1 MGLQRHG
8 LQCLK
13 LYLRRKRQAMAS
25 NAEAR
30 AQASLTDFILYFLK
44 LGCIG
49 FGGPIALVGYMQKD
63 LVDERRWIAQEDYL
77 NGLAFSQLAPGPL
90 AAQLAMYLGFVRAG
104 LLGATIV
111 GAAFILPSF
120 LMVLIIGKAYVTL
133 GGTRIISA
141 LFYGI
146 GAAVIAIIARSAM
159 KLIKT
164 SIKNDK
170 LLWLVF
176 LALGF
181 STAITEKEIVWLFLA
196 GGLFVMFARTSFS
209 SWQRPRPAFSFI
221 PFTFATFGV
230 TGSLFFF
237 FLKSSLFVFG
247 SGLAI
252 VPFLH
257 GGVVQDHHWL
267 TETQFLDAVAVAM
280 ITPGPVVITVAFIG
294 YLVSGISGAF
304 AAALGVFLP
313 VYLFVVIVGPLYKR
327 FSRNTQIRAFVQ
339 GVTAAA
345 TGAIA
350 GAVVVLGRHSIQDY
364 WTAGIAVI
372 TFLILIKWKAPE
384 PLIILVAG
392 LLGIAIHLR

>member
-1 MGLQRHG
+1 
-8 LQCLK
+8 
-13 LYLRRKRQAMAS
+13 MAIK
-25 NAEAR
+25 AEAQ
-30 AQASLTDFILYFLK
+30 AQASLAEFTLYFLK

-63 LVDERRWIAQEDYL
+63 LVDERKWISQEDYL

-104 LLGATIV
+104 FIGATIV

-120 LMVLIIGKAYVTL
+120 LMVLAIGRAYVAY
-133 GGTRIISA
+133 GGTRVIAA

-146 GAAVIAIIARSAM
+146 GAAVIAIVARSAI

-164 SIKNDK
+164 SIKKDK
-170 LLWLVF
+170 LLWAVF
-176 LALGF
+176 LVLGL

-196 GGLFVMFARTSFS
+196 GGLFVTIARTDFSAWRRQRSASSFLPPTLISFS
-209 SWQRPRPAFSFI
+209 PGILS
-221 PFTFATFGV
+221 T
-230 TGSLFFF
+230 TGSLFLF

-267 TETQFLDAVAVAM
+267 TEAQFLDAVAVAM

-294 YLVSGISGAF
+294 YLVSGMIGAS

-313 VYLFVVIVGPLYKR
+313 VYLFVVLVGPFYKR
-327 FSRNTQIRAFVQ
+327 FSRNRQVRAFVQ

-364 WTAGIAVI
+364 WTLGIGVT
-372 TFLILIKWKAPE
+372 TFLILLRWKIPE
-384 PLIILVAG
+384 PIIIAVAG
-392 LLGIAIHLR
+392 LLGIAIHYR

>member
-1 MGLQRHG
+1 MMATQT
-8 LQCLK
+8 
-13 LYLRRKRQAMAS
+13 QAQS
-25 NAEAR
+25 
-30 AQASLTDFILYFLK
+30 QVSLTKFALYFLK
-44 LGCIG
+44 LGCIV

-63 LVDERRWIAQEDYL
+63 LVEERKWISQEDYL

-104 LLGATIV
+104 FAGATIV
-111 GAAFILPSF
+111 GVTFILPSF
-120 LMVLIIGKAYVTL
+120 LMVLAIGKAYVTF

-146 GAAVIAIIARSAM
+146 GAAVIAIIARSAI
-159 KLIKT
+159 KLVKT
-164 SIKNDK
+164 SIKKDK
-170 LLWLVF
+170 LLWAVF
-176 LALGF
+176 LVLGV

-196 GGLFVMFARTSFS
+196 AGLLVMIAKTDFS
-209 SWQRPRPAFSFI
+209 TWKRQASMFSFM
-221 PFTFATFGV
+221 PSFA
-230 TGSLFFF
+230 GSLSTTGPLFLF

-257 GGVVQDHHWL
+257 GGVVQEHHWL

-294 YLVSGISGAF
+294 YLVSGIAGAC

-313 VYLFVVIVGPLYKR
+313 VYLFVVIVGPFYKR
-327 FSRNTQIRAFVQ
+327 FSQNTQVRAFVQ

-350 GAVVVLGRHSIQDY
+350 GAVVVLGKHSIQDY
-364 WTAGIAVI
+364 WTAGIAVT
-372 TFLILIKWKAPE
+372 TFLILMKWKVPE

-392 LLGIAIHLR
+392 VLGIAIHLR

>member
-1 MGLQRHG
+1 MATQT
-8 LQCLK
+8 
-13 LYLRRKRQAMAS
+13 QAES
-25 NAEAR
+25 EVP
-30 AQASLTDFILYFLK
+30 LTKFALYFLK

-63 LVDERRWIAQEDYL
+63 LVEERKWIGQEDYL

-104 LLGATIV
+104 FVGATMV

-120 LMVLIIGKAYVTL
+120 LMVLAIGKAYVSF

-146 GAAVIAIIARSAM
+146 GAAVIAIIARSAI

-164 SIKNDK
+164 SVKKDK
-170 LLWLVF
+170 LLWAVF
-176 LALGF
+176 LVLAV
-181 STAITEKEIVWLFLA
+181 STAVTEKEIVWLFLA
-196 GGLFVMFARTSFS
+196 GGFLVMIARTDFS
-209 SWQRPRPAFSFI
+209 TWRHQASAFSFV
-221 PFTFATFGV
+221 PSV
-230 TGSLFFF
+230 TGILSTTGPLFVF

-257 GGVVQDHHWL
+257 GGVVQEHRWL

-294 YLVSGISGAF
+294 YLVSGTTGAC
-304 AAALGVFLP
+304 AAAVGVFLP
-313 VYLFVVIVGPLYKR
+313 VYLFVVIVGPFYKR
-327 FSRNTQIRAFVQ
+327 FSGNTQVRAFVQ

-350 GAVVVLGRHSIQDY
+350 GAVVVLGKHSIQDY
-364 WTAGIAVI
+364 WTVGIALTTLLV
-372 TFLILIKWKAPE
+372 LMRWKIPE
-384 PLIILVAG
+384 PLIIGVAG
-392 LLGIAIHLR
+392 LLGIAVRLR

>member
-1 MGLQRHG
+1 MATQT
-8 LQCLK
+8 
-13 LYLRRKRQAMAS
+13 QAEPQVAL
-25 NAEAR
+25 AKFA
-30 AQASLTDFILYFLK
+30 LYFLK

-63 LVDERRWIAQEDYL
+63 LVEERKWISQEDYL

-90 AAQLAMYLGFVRAG
+90 AAQMAMYLGFVRAG
-104 LLGATIV
+104 FVGATIV

-120 LMVLIIGKAYVTL
+120 LMVLGIGKAYVSF

-146 GAAVIAIIARSAM
+146 GAAVVAIIARSAT
-159 KLIKT
+159 KLVKT
-164 SIKNDK
+164 SIKKDK
-170 LLWLVF
+170 LLWAIFLV
-176 LALGF
+176 LGIA
-181 STAITEKEIVWLFLA
+181 TAVTEKEIVWLFLTA
-196 GGLFVMFARTSFS
+196 GLLVMIARTNFS
-209 SWQRPRPAFSFI
+209 YLERQTSMFFSM
-221 PFTFATFGV
+221 PL
-230 TGSLFFF
+230 TGILSTTGPLFLF

-257 GGVVQDHHWL
+257 GGVVQEHHWL

-280 ITPGPVVITVAFIG
+280 ITPGPIVITVAFIG
-294 YLVSGISGAF
+294 YLVSGIAGAC

-313 VYLFVVIVGPLYKR
+313 VYLFVVVVGPFYKR
-327 FSRNTQIRAFVQ
+327 FSGNTQVRAFVQ

-364 WTAGIAVI
+364 WTAGIAIATFVI
-372 TFLILIKWKAPE
+372 LMKWRIPE
-384 PLIILVAG
+384 PLIIGAAG
-392 LLGIAIHLR
+392 LLGLAIHLR

>member
-1 MGLQRHG
+1 M
-8 LQCLK
+8 K
-13 LYLRRKRQAMAS
+13 ADMATQAG
-25 NAEAR
+25 
-30 AQASLTDFILYFLK
+30 AQAHASLAQFTLYFLK

-63 LVDERRWIAQEDYL
+63 LVDERKWISQEDYL

-104 LLGATIV
+104 FIGATVV
-111 GAAFILPSF
+111 GGAFILPSF
-120 LMVLIIGKAYVTL
+120 LMVLGIGKAYVTY
-133 GGTRIISA
+133 GGTRIIAA

-146 GAAVIAIIARSAM
+146 GAAVIAIIARSAT

-164 SIKNDK
+164 SVKKDK
-170 LLWLVF
+170 LLWVVF
-176 LALGF
+176 LVLGL

-196 GGLFVMFARTSFS
+196 GGLFVMIARTDFSGWRRQRAATSLIPPALISFG
-209 SWQRPRPAFSFI
+209 PGI
-221 PFTFATFGV
+221 VGT
-230 TGSLFFF
+230 TGSLFLF

-257 GGVVQDHHWL
+257 GGVVQEHHWL

-294 YLVSGISGAF
+294 YLVSGMTGAS

-313 VYLFVVIVGPLYKR
+313 VYLFVVVVGPFYKR
-327 FSRNTQIRAFVQ
+327 FSGNTQVRAFVQ

-350 GAVVVLGRHSIQDY
+350 GAVVVLGRHSIKDL
-364 WTAGIAVI
+364 WTVGIALA
-372 TFLILIKWKAPE
+372 TFLILLKWKIRE
-384 PLIILVAG
+384 PLIIVVSG
-392 LLGIAIHLR
+392 LLGIAIHFR

>member
-1 MGLQRHG
+1 
-8 LQCLK
+8 
-13 LYLRRKRQAMAS
+13 MAS
-25 NAEAR
+25 KAEAQ
-30 AQASLTDFILYFLK
+30 AQASLAEFTLYFLK

-63 LVDERRWIAQEDYL
+63 LVDERKWISQEDYL

-104 LLGATIV
+104 FLGATVV
-111 GAAFILPSF
+111 GAAFIVPSF
-120 LMVLIIGKAYVTL
+120 LMVLAIGKAYVTF

-146 GAAVIAIIARSAM
+146 GAAVVAIIARSAI

-164 SIKNDK
+164 SVRKDK
-170 LLWLVF
+170 LLWAVF
-176 LALGF
+176 LVLGL

-196 GGLFVMFARTSFS
+196 GGLFVMIARTNFS
-209 SWQRPRPAFSFI
+209 AWRRQPSSCFFI
-221 PFTFATFGV
+221 PSGIGVFGAS
-230 TGSLFFF
+230 GSLFLF

-257 GGVVQDHHWL
+257 GGVVQEHHWL

-294 YLVSGISGAF
+294 YLVSGMIGAC

-313 VYLFVVIVGPLYKR
+313 VYLFVVVVGPFYRR
-327 FSRNTQIRAFVQ
+327 FSQNTQIRAFVQ

-350 GAVVVLGRHSIQDY
+350 GAVIVLGKHSIHDY
-364 WTAGIAVI
+364 WTVGIAVT
-372 TFLILIKWKAPE
+372 TFLILMKWKIPE
-384 PLIILVAG
+384 PLIIAVAG
-392 LLGIAIHLR
+392 LLGVAIHFR

>member
-1 MGLQRHG
+1 
-8 LQCLK
+8 
-13 LYLRRKRQAMAS
+13 MATQ
-25 NAEAR
+25 AEAR
-30 AQASLTDFILYFLK
+30 SEASVLQFTLYFLK

-63 LVDERRWIAQEDYL
+63 LVEERKWISQEDYL

-104 LLGATIV
+104 FLGATII
-111 GAAFILPSF
+111 GAVFILPSF
-120 LMVLIIGKAYVTL
+120 LMVMAIGKAYIAY

-141 LFYGI
+141 LFFGI
-146 GAAVIAIIARSAM
+146 GAAVIAIIARSAI
-159 KLIKT
+159 KLVK
-164 SIKNDK
+164 SSVRKDK
-170 LLWLVF
+170 LLWAVF
-176 LALGF
+176 LVLAF

-196 GGLFVMFARTSFS
+196 GGLIVMIARTDFAALRRQRSALSLIPASFGIS
-209 SWQRPRPAFSFI
+209 G
-221 PFTFATFGV
+221 T
-230 TGSLFFF
+230 TGSLFLF

-257 GGVVQDHHWL
+257 GGVVQEHHWL
-267 TETQFLDAVAVAM
+267 TEAQFVDAVAVAM

-294 YLVSGISGAF
+294 YLVNGMTGAT

-313 VYLFVVIVGPLYKR
+313 VYLFVVILAPFYKR
-327 FSRNTQIRAFVQ
+327 YSQNTQVRAFVQ

-350 GAVVVLGRHSIQDY
+350 GAVFVLGRHSIQDF
-364 WTAGIAVI
+364 WTAGIAI
-372 TFLILIKWKAPE
+372 ATLLILMKWKVPE
-384 PLIILVAG
+384 LAIISVAG